1 MTTIAIGYA
10 YSKHINDQS
19 HIAPSL
25 FYNEVELDH
34 INWVNTIYPKFND
47 PEDSLPVCNLQLT
60 NYLGYYH
67 KDQVIVIGGDLSA
80 LNDLLITYESLYAD
94 GVNLILVHEQPE
106 MIQTYINQ
114 DSDHSNSRV
123 FTSKNLEQLARQLT
137 TSFPEKQTSSSTPSI
152 LVIDASYWSNQTN
165 SPTSSQPDV
174 LKLLEPYH
182 FNLILVSG
190 YAPNND
196 PNKIIFNQLKN
207 FIQKATS

>member
-80 LNDLLITYESLYAD
+80 LNDLLMTYESLYAD
-94 GVNLILVHEQPE
+94 GINLILVHEKPE

-114 DSDHSNSRV
+114 DRDHSNSRV
-123 FTSKNLEQLARQLT
+123 FTSKNLEQLALQLP
-137 TSFPEKQTSSSTPSI
+137 TSFVEKQAISNTPSI
-152 LVIDASYWSNQTN
+152 LVIDASYWSNRVN
-165 SPTSSQPDV
+165 APTPSQPDI

-182 FNLILVSG
+182 FNLILISG